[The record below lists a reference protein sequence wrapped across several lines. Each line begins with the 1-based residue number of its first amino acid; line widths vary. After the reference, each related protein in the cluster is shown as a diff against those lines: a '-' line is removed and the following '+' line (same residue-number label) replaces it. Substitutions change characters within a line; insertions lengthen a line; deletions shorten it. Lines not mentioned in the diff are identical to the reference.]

1 MVELQDLMKNRR
13 SIREFIDDRS
23 IEEKILKRVIRAPF
37 MAPSAANIKGFHILI
52 VDESE
57 LKQKIRDL
65 CEKGEYNWVF
75 SQPTEIKDSILS
87 LPNYSFQKV
96 FLTQAPIL
104 LIVSTNPENPLVP
117 YAVES
122 CWLAIA
128 YMLLEIENS
137 GLGSLT
143 YTPSLIQTEK
153 RNELNKILNLPKE
166 ELIQTI
172 VPVGYYKEEE
182 KPEPKTVEL
191 TDNVHLNQF
200 RNPFFN

>member
-23 IEEKILKRVIRAPF
+23 IEDEILKRVINAPF
-37 MAPSAANIKGFHILI
+37 FAPSAANIKGFHILI
-52 VDESE
+52 VDESG

-87 LPNYSFQKV
+87 LPNYSFQKA
-96 FLTQAPIL
+96 FLTKAPIL
-104 LIVSTNPENPLVP
+104 MVYSVNPKNPLVP

-143 YTPSLIQTEK
+143 YTPSLVQTEK

-166 ELIQTI
+166 EIIQAVI
-172 VPVGYYKEEE
+172 PVGYFKE

-191 TDNVHLNQF
+191 SDNVHLNQF
-200 RNPFFN
+200 RNPFF

>member
-13 SIREFIDDRS
+13 SIREFIGDRS
-23 IEEKILKRVIRAPF
+23 IDDEILNRVINAPF

-52 VDESE
+52 VDEPD
-57 LKQKIRDL
+57 LKQKVRDL

-87 LPNYSFQKV
+87 LPNYSFQKG
-96 FLTQAPIL
+96 FLTDAPIL
-104 LIVSTNPENPLVP
+104 MIFTVNPNNPYVP
-117 YAVES
+117 YATES

-143 YTPSLIQTEK
+143 YTPSLIQTKK

-172 VPVGYYKEEE
+172 LPVGYFKE
-182 KPEPKTVEL
+182 KPEAKPIEIS
-191 TDNVHLNQF
+191 DNVHLNQF

>member
-1 MVELQDLMKNRR
+1 MVELHDLMKNRR
-13 SIREFIDDRS
+13 SIREFISDRS
-23 IEEKILKRVIRAPF
+23 IEDEILNRVIKAPF
-37 MAPSAANIKGFHILI
+37 NAPSAANVKGFHILI
-52 VDESE
+52 VDEPE
-57 LKQKIRDL
+57 LKQKVRDL

-75 SQPTEIKDSILS
+75 SQPPEIKDSILS
-87 LPNYSFQKV
+87 LPNYSFQKI
-96 FLTQAPIL
+96 FLTDAPIL
-104 LIVSTNPENPLVP
+104 MIVSTNPENPLVP

-166 ELIQTI
+166 EIIQTI
-172 VPVGYYKEEE
+172 VPVGYFEE
-182 KPEPKTVEL
+182 KPGPKTIEIS
-191 TDNVHLNQF
+191 DNVHLNQF